1 VQAGRSRLPQTKGK
15 ESNVLAIGGLV
26 VCVALLTLA
35 AVARVFR
42 SSNPLR
48 WTTHNWVE
56 EIFSLTFA
64 CALPFGLACLGAGLI
79 GAVQTGPDYLDLG
92 LLAIVLL
99 VSIVIWLGLSGRIR
113 PRAFDTDVSRYAS
126 VSEDGRAHSSGL
138 ATAANPVSM
147 PPSEPP
153 YKAV

>member
-1 VQAGRSRLPQTKGK
+1 
-15 ESNVLAIGGLV
+15 VLATGGLV
-26 VCVALLTLA
+26 VCVALLALA
-35 AVARVFR
+35 AVGRAFR
-42 SSNPLR
+42 SSNPPR
-48 WTTHNWVE
+48 WTTHKWVE
-56 EIFSLTFA
+56 GIFSLAFA
-64 CALPFGLACLGAGLI
+64 CSLPLGLAYLGSGLI
-79 GAVQTGPDYLDLG
+79 GAMQTGPDYLDLG

-113 PRAFDTDVSRYAS
+113 PRAFEADVSRYAS

>member
-1 VQAGRSRLPQTKGK
+1 
-15 ESNVLAIGGLV
+15 VLATGGLV

-35 AVARVFR
+35 AVARAFR
-42 SSNPLR
+42 SSNPPR
-48 WTTHNWVE
+48 WTTHKWVE
-56 EIFSLTFA
+56 GIFSLAFA
-64 CALPFGLACLGAGLI
+64 CTLPFGLAILGAGLT

-99 VSIVIWLGLSGRIR
+99 VSIAIWLGLSGRIR
-113 PRAFDTDVSRYAS
+113 PRVFESDVSGYAS

-147 PPSEPP
+147 PPSEPAH
-153 YKAV
+153 KAV